1 VHFSGPPGRVVH
13 LVLFA
18 GARHYRA
25 RIHADGRLQRW
36 RSPRLPRSHSLTV
49 QACVLHAGNKC
60 DATPQTAIAA
70 PR

>member
-1 VHFSGPPGRVVH
+1 VHFSGPPGRVVR

-36 RSPRLPRSHSLTV
+36 RSPRLSRSHSLTV
-49 QACVLHAGNKC
+49 QACVLHVSNKC
-60 DATPQTAIAA
+60 DGTPQTAIAA